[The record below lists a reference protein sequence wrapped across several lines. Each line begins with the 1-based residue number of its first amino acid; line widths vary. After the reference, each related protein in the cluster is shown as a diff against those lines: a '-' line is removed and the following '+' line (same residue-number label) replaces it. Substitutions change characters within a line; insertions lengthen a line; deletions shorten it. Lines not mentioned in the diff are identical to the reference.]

1 MFPTFSTGADSW
13 ASTMRSSLKRKIH
26 LFFIAKQFNLTYH
39 YFYSED
45 LVSHVN
51 QRNVVLCLLEVARIA
66 CTRHSFSPA
75 PGLVEFEQEIDREIE
90 KELKREEEKQKIKEL
105 KASKTSTG
113 LPLKDGVV
121 QSTQEDALSQQT
133 HSTEKIDKALPEV
146 DQGVLLED
154 LEEED
159 EVTLHSSRPLSSN
172 ADEID
177 GGSLIVMDE
186 ETSATESEEHQ
197 CNNTASSPDIRSP
210 SPANSIISSASSTYL
225 EPNMVSCGASS
236 TSDAASISSTPTP
249 MTSELD
255 HKVSLSLA
263 CCT

>member
-1 MFPTFSTGADSW
+1 M
-13 ASTMRSSLKRKIH
+13 
-26 LFFIAKQFNLTYH
+26 
-39 YFYSED
+39 
-45 LVSHVN
+45 
-51 QRNVVLCLLEVARIA
+51 LCLLQVARIA

-90 KELKREEEKQKIKEL
+90 KELKKEEEKQKMKEQKTNKATEVEVHQNGLHL
-105 KASKTSTG
+105 KEDLA
-113 LPLKDGVV
+113 
-121 QSTQEDALSQQT
+121 QSTQENAFLQQAQNA
-133 HSTEKIDKALPEV
+133 EKIDKALPEV

-177 GGSLIVMDE
+177 GGSLMAMDE

-225 EPNMVSCGASS
+225 EPNMASCGASS

-255 HKVSLSLA
+255 HKVSCLWLDLVSN
-263 CCT
+263 

>member
-1 MFPTFSTGADSW
+1 M
-13 ASTMRSSLKRKIH
+13 
-26 LFFIAKQFNLTYH
+26 
-39 YFYSED
+39 
-45 LVSHVN
+45 
-51 QRNVVLCLLEVARIA
+51 
-66 CTRHSFSPA
+66 
-75 PGLVEFEQEIDREIE
+75 EFEIAIDLEIE
-90 KELKREEEKQKIKEL
+90 KELKREEKKQKMKEL
-105 KASKTSTG
+105 KANKTTAVEVHRQG
-113 LPLKDGVV
+113 LHLKDDFAK
-121 QSTQEDALSQQT
+121 STQEDDLLLQT
-133 HSTEKIDKALPEV
+133 QNAEKIDKALPEV

-177 GGSLIVMDE
+177 GGSLMTMDE

-255 HKVSLSLA
+255 HKVNCLWPDLLA
-263 CCT
+263 N